1 MRRGLDFRGDGVG
14 LENGWVDWIGRIA
27 LEFGLG
33 FLGALRNKMGVEWA
47 FSGI

>member
-1 MRRGLDFRGDGVG
+1 VFGVG

-33 FLGALRNKMGVEWA
+33 NKMGVEWA
-47 FSGI
+47 FQAFELGVP